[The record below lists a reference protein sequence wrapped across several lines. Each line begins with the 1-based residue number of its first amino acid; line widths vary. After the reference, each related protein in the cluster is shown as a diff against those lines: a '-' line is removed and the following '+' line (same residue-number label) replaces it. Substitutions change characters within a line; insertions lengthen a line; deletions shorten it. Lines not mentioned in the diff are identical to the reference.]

1 MNLQGKGLEILG
13 DPDIAAVLAE
23 DPSVLVTTRFRYYVD
38 GATTIPGVTTFLAM
52 EAVLKD
58 RKVKELYRLR
68 EERIP

>member
-1 MNLQGKGLEILG
+1 MQGKGLEILG
-13 DPDIAAVLAE
+13 DPDIATE